1 MACPKCGLEPYAPRE
16 TIMQHSLFWNLP
28 DDMKSS
34 YILRQEEI
42 MSSNSAFQRKLENLD
57 RLRQEYGL
65 A

>member
-1 MACPKCGLEPYAPRE
+1 
-16 TIMQHSLFWNLP
+16 MQHSLFWNLP